1 MKLIKGVILGSGWLM
16 GMLLSTQTIACT
28 PGQGPAGDPNCRGAI
43 ESSGWY
49 GDNGG
54 GDAPAYRPPK
64 VIILPDSWGAI
75 AVGSGSM
82 GVASKQA
89 SKQASRPTKLCIYGL
104 YGLQDIYVVQKYL
117 CGARTKFNNG

>member
-89 SKQASRPTKLCIYGL
+89 SKQASKPPY
-104 YGLQDIYVVQKYL
+104 
-117 CGARTKFNNG
+117 